1 MPSCFLYAPQQFPDR
16 DWNVSGLDLDMSERI
31 CQLEEPCSKKKQ
43 EKQKDSEK
51 KRGLKISDDFVYLFI
66 FFSICLSRLSFHF
79 AIVFKNLGY
88 KKWGVILYQ
97 H

>member
-51 KRGLKISDDFVYLFI
+51 KRGLKISDVLFI
-66 FFSICLSRLSFHF
+66 FLFFFLSAYLVYHFISRLCLK
-79 AIVFKNLGY
+79 IWVTKNGE
-88 KKWGVILYQ
+88 
-97 H
+97 

>member
-1 MPSCFLYAPQQFPDR
+1 MPSCFLYAPQQFPDG

-51 KRGLKISDDFVYLFI
+51 KKRPED
-66 FFSICLSRLSFHF
+66 
-79 AIVFKNLGY
+79 
-88 KKWGVILYQ
+88 
-97 H
+97 